1 MMRSRLLRNSAAIL
15 FCFLVLA
22 VIACDRLPFGYTTIG
37 DIVKNPAAFDG
48 KEVKIRG
55 KVTKVT
61 KLPFIDKKFY
71 NLDDGTGQILV
82 TTEQNIPGM
91 EETVAVK
98 VRIESMAIGDNQ
110 SIGLHATEV
119 KRL

>member
-1 MMRSRLLRNSAAIL
+1 
-15 FCFLVLA
+15 
-22 VIACDRLPFGYTTIG
+22 
-37 DIVKNPAAFDG
+37 
-48 KEVKIRG
+48 
-55 KVTKVT
+55 VT

-91 EETVAVK
+91 DEKVAVK
-98 VRIESMAIGDNQ
+98 VRVESMAIGDNQ

-119 KRL
+119 KRLPALPWI